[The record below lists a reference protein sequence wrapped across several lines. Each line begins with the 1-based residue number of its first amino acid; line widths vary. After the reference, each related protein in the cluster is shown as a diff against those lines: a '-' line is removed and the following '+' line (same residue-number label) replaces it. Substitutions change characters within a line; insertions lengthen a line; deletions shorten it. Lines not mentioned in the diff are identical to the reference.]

1 MLLIFLNG
9 RVVSKKHQHNAILL
23 IVSPIALIILFLH
36 RKILLIILR
45 IIMRIIRQLSCIF
58 PWCSVGSSVL
68 SVGLPDRM
76 IGLTRIGV
84 VASIV
89 FLYQVLSL
97 LASSTKYLMAK
108 IIFCIFEVN
117 LEDSWHSL

>member
-1 MLLIFLNG
+1 MLI
-9 RVVSKKHQHNAILL
+9 
-23 IVSPIALIILFLH
+23 
-36 RKILLIILR
+36 ILLIILR
-45 IIMRIIRQLSCIF
+45 IIMRIIRQLSCISL
-58 PWCSVGSSVL
+58 WCSVGSSVL
-68 SVGLPDRM
+68 SGGLPDRM

-84 VASIV
+84 VVSIV